1 MCQRRST
8 VFAKLLYTFVLP
20 CFSSKT
26 LPGQWLAVYPNVL
39 MQMHFVY
46 EYECYMQLYEKE
58 NLKVWKCTLYV
69 KIYKNSTF
77 CMFFGLYILLINKV
91 YVFEW
96 LIFRLN
102 SIRFSFILV
111 ISFKLVIFMFLVI
124 LICWIILM
132 YRIRYMDL
140 NNEYLINRF
149 YYLTLLLLILII
161 FSISRSNILTL
172 WLI

>member
-1 MCQRRST
+1 
-8 VFAKLLYTFVLP
+8 
-20 CFSSKT
+20 
-26 LPGQWLAVYPNVL
+26 
-39 MQMHFVY
+39 
-46 EYECYMQLYEKE
+46 MQLYEKE

-69 KIYKNSTF
+69 KIYKNF

-91 YVFEW
+91 YLFER

-102 SIRFSFILV
+102 LIRFSFILV

-149 YYLTLLLLILII
+149 YYLTLLLLILI
-161 FSISRSNILTL
+161 FFPISRSNILTL
-172 WLI
+172 